1 VRATAEKLFLI
12 RCRCWIDG
20 SHRHIPSL
28 PFGQG
33 NSTLGTYGPQS
44 GLFAVKSIDSVEL
57 STGSR
62 ESLGAGFALRSG
74 RTQAFHLYRYFTDQA
89 FGSDH
94 QRSLGYPLFVPSKG
108 RGNIIMR
115 SQPPLLIDTFGRR
128 IEYLRLSVTDRCDLR
143 CTYCI
148 PKGFRGFQEPASWL
162 RFEEIERLISIMAS
176 RGLKRIRLTGGEP
189 LVRRDL
195 PNLAARLAAMPGI
208 DDLSL
213 STNATRLHA
222 FAAPLRAAG
231 VRRVNVSLDSL
242 RADRVATICGRDVLD
257 QILAGLGA
265 AKEAGFA
272 PIKINMVAMRGVND
286 DEIDDMIDFCVEQ
299 GFVLRLIEAM
309 PMGATGRN
317 TQYLDLQP
325 IRRRLQQERGLVAA
339 DVPGGGPARY
349 MKSPDGRL
357 SIGFITALSEH
368 FCATC
373 NRVRLAA
380 DGTMYLCLGQREQMA
395 FGPLLRRGARDEEI
409 VEALR
414 SAMMLKPERHEF
426 NEKPEKIL
434 RIMAA
439 TGG

>member
-1 VRATAEKLFLI
+1 M
-12 RCRCWIDG
+12 
-20 SHRHIPSL
+20 
-28 PFGQG
+28 
-33 NSTLGTYGPQS
+33 
-44 GLFAVKSIDSVEL
+44 
-57 STGSR
+57 
-62 ESLGAGFALRSG
+62 
-74 RTQAFHLYRYFTDQA
+74 
-89 FGSDH
+89 
-94 QRSLGYPLFVPSKG
+94 PSKG

-143 CTYCI
+143 CSYCI

-176 RGLKRIRLTGGEP
+176 RGLRRIRLTGGEP

-195 PNLAARLAAMPGI
+195 PNLAARLAAIPGI

-213 STNATRLHA
+213 STNATRLYA

>member
-1 VRATAEKLFLI
+1 M
-12 RCRCWIDG
+12 
-20 SHRHIPSL
+20 
-28 PFGQG
+28 
-33 NSTLGTYGPQS
+33 ST
-44 GLFAVKSIDSVEL
+44 KN
-57 STGSR
+57 
-62 ESLGAGFALRSG
+62 
-74 RTQAFHLYRYFTDQA
+74 
-89 FGSDH
+89 
-94 QRSLGYPLFVPSKG
+94 
-108 RGNIIMR
+108 RGNIIMK
-115 SQPPLLIDTFGRR
+115 SQAPLLIDTFGRR

-143 CTYCI
+143 CNYCI

-162 RFEEIERLISIMAS
+162 RFEEIERLVSIMAPL
-176 RGLKRIRLTGGEP
+176 GLRRIRLTGGEP

-195 PNLAARLAAMPGI
+195 PNLATRLAAIPNI

-213 STNATRLHA
+213 STNATRLHELG
-222 FAAPLRAAG
+222 APLKEAG
-231 VRRVNVSLDSL
+231 VQRVNISLDSL
-242 RADRVATICGRDVLD
+242 RADRVAAICGRDVLD
-257 QILAGLGA
+257 KVLAGLEA
-265 AKEAGFA
+265 AKLVGFA
-272 PIKINMVAMRGVND
+272 PIKINMVVMHGVND
-286 DEIDDMIDFCVEQ
+286 DEIDDMVDFCIEQ

-309 PMGATGRN
+309 PMGVTGRN
-317 TQYLDLQP
+317 TQYRDLQP

-349 MKSPDGRL
+349 MKAPDGRL
-357 SIGFITALSEH
+357 SIGFITAMSEH

-395 FGPLLRRGARDEEI
+395 FGLLLRRGASDEEI

>member
-1 VRATAEKLFLI
+1 M
-12 RCRCWIDG
+12 
-20 SHRHIPSL
+20 
-28 PFGQG
+28 
-33 NSTLGTYGPQS
+33 STKT
-44 GLFAVKSIDSVEL
+44 
-57 STGSR
+57 
-62 ESLGAGFALRSG
+62 
-74 RTQAFHLYRYFTDQA
+74 
-89 FGSDH
+89 
-94 QRSLGYPLFVPSKG
+94 

-115 SQPPLLIDTFGRR
+115 SQAPFLMDTLGRR
-128 IEYLRLSVTDRCDLR
+128 IDYLRLSVTDRCDLR
-143 CTYCI
+143 CSYCI

-162 RFEEIERLISIMAS
+162 RFEEIERLIWIMAS

-195 PNLAARLAAMPGI
+195 PNLAARLAAIPGI

-213 STNATRLHA
+213 STNATRLHEL
-222 FAAPLRAAG
+222 AAPLKEAG
-231 VRRVNVSLDSL
+231 VQRINASLDSL
-242 RADRVATICGRDVLD
+242 RTDRVASICGRDVLD
-257 QILAGLGA
+257 QVLTGLEA

-272 PIKINMVAMRGVND
+272 PIKINMVVMRGVNE
-286 DEIDDMIDFCVEQ
+286 DEIDDMVDFCIEQ

-309 PMGATGRN
+309 PMGVTGRN

-349 MKSPDGRL
+349 MKAPDGRL

-380 DGTMYLCLGQREQMA
+380 DGTMYLCLGQREQLA
-395 FGPLLRRGARDEEI
+395 FGPLLRRGASDEEI

-414 SAMMLKPERHEF
+414 SAMSLKPERHEF
-426 NEKPEKIL
+426 NEKPEKL
-434 RIMAA
+434 SRIMAA

>member
-1 VRATAEKLFLI
+1 MNPWLCALHADKN
-12 RCRCWIDG
+12 RC
-20 SHRHIPSL
+20 
-28 PFGQG
+28 
-33 NSTLGTYGPQS
+33 
-44 GLFAVKSIDSVEL
+44 
-57 STGSR
+57 
-62 ESLGAGFALRSG
+62 
-74 RTQAFHLYRYFTDQA
+74 
-89 FGSDH
+89 
-94 QRSLGYPLFVPSKG
+94 
-108 RGNIIMR
+108 NIIMR
-115 SQPPLLIDTFGRR
+115 SQAPLLVDTFGRR

-162 RFEEIERLISIMAS
+162 RFEEIERLISIMAP
-176 RGLKRIRLTGGEP
+176 RGLKRVRLTGGEP

-195 PNLAARLAAMPGI
+195 PDLAARLAAIPGI

-222 FAAPLRAAG
+222 LAAPLKEAG

-242 RADRVATICGRDVLD
+242 RADRVAAICGRDVLD
-257 QILAGLGA
+257 KVLAGLAA
-265 AKEAGFA
+265 AKNAGFT
-272 PIKINMVAMRGVND
+272 PIKINMVAMHGVND
-286 DEIDDMIDFCVEQ
+286 DEIDDMVDFCMEQ

-309 PMGATGRN
+309 PMGTTGRN

-325 IRRRLQQERGLVAA
+325 IRRRLQQERGLVAG
-339 DVPGGGPARY
+339 DVAGGGPARY
-349 MKSPDGRL
+349 LKTPDGRF
-357 SIGFITALSEH
+357 SIGFITPLSEH

-380 DGTMYLCLGQREQMA
+380 DGTMYLCLGQREQLA
-395 FGPLLRRGARDEEI
+395 FGPLLRRGASDGEI

-414 SAMMLKPERHEF
+414 SAMSLKPERHEF
-426 NEKPEKIL
+426 NEKPEKIS

>member
-1 VRATAEKLFLI
+1 L
-12 RCRCWIDG
+12 D
-20 SHRHIPSL
+20 
-28 PFGQG
+28 
-33 NSTLGTYGPQS
+33 
-44 GLFAVKSIDSVEL
+44 
-57 STGSR
+57 
-62 ESLGAGFALRSG
+62 
-74 RTQAFHLYRYFTDQA
+74 RYFTDRA
-89 FGSDH
+89 FGSDY
-94 QRSLGYPLFVPSKG
+94 QRTLVVPFCMPTKN

-115 SQPPLLIDTFGRR
+115 PQAPLLVDTFGRR

-162 RFEEIERLISIMAS
+162 RFEEIERLISIMAP
-176 RGLKRIRLTGGEP
+176 RGLKRVRLTGGEP

-195 PNLAARLAAMPGI
+195 PDLAARLAAIPGI

-213 STNATRLHA
+213 STNATRLHEL
-222 FAAPLRAAG
+222 AAPLKAAG

-242 RADRVATICGRDVLD
+242 RAERVAAICGRDVLD
-257 QILAGLGA
+257 KILAGLAA

-286 DEIDDMIDFCVEQ
+286 DEIDDMVDFCMEQ

-325 IRRRLQQERGLVAA
+325 VRRRLRQERGLVAG

-349 MKSPDGRL
+349 MKAPDGRF
-357 SIGFITALSEH
+357 SIGFITPLSEH

-395 FGPLLRRGARDEEI
+395 FGPLLRRGASDQEI

>member
-1 VRATAEKLFLI
+1 M
-12 RCRCWIDG
+12 
-20 SHRHIPSL
+20 
-28 PFGQG
+28 
-33 NSTLGTYGPQS
+33 STKT
-44 GLFAVKSIDSVEL
+44 
-57 STGSR
+57 
-62 ESLGAGFALRSG
+62 
-74 RTQAFHLYRYFTDQA
+74 
-89 FGSDH
+89 
-94 QRSLGYPLFVPSKG
+94 

-115 SQPPLLIDTFGRR
+115 SQAPFLIDTFGRR
-128 IEYLRLSVTDRCDLR
+128 IDYLRLSVTDRCDLR
-143 CTYCI
+143 CSYCI

-195 PNLAARLAAMPGI
+195 PNLAARLAAIPGI

-213 STNATRLHA
+213 STNATRLHEL
-222 FAAPLRAAG
+222 AAPLKEAG
-231 VRRVNVSLDSL
+231 VQRINASLDSL
-242 RADRVATICGRDVLD
+242 RTDRVASICGRDVLD
-257 QILAGLGA
+257 QVLTGLEA

-272 PIKINMVAMRGVND
+272 PIKINMVVMRGVNE
-286 DEIDDMIDFCVEQ
+286 DEIDDMVDFCIER

-309 PMGATGRN
+309 PMGVTGRN

-349 MKSPDGRL
+349 MKAPDGRL

-380 DGTMYLCLGQREQMA
+380 DGTMYLCLGQREQLA
-395 FGPLLRRGARDEEI
+395 FGPLLRRGASDEEI

-414 SAMMLKPERHEF
+414 SAMSLKPERHEF
-426 NEKPEKIL
+426 NEKPEKL
-434 RIMAA
+434 SRIMAA

>member
-1 VRATAEKLFLI
+1 M
-12 RCRCWIDG
+12 
-20 SHRHIPSL
+20 
-28 PFGQG
+28 
-33 NSTLGTYGPQS
+33 STKT
-44 GLFAVKSIDSVEL
+44 
-57 STGSR
+57 
-62 ESLGAGFALRSG
+62 
-74 RTQAFHLYRYFTDQA
+74 
-89 FGSDH
+89 
-94 QRSLGYPLFVPSKG
+94 

-115 SQPPLLIDTFGRR
+115 SQAPFLMDTFGRR
-128 IEYLRLSVTDRCDLR
+128 IDYLRLSVTDRCDLR
-143 CTYCI
+143 CSYCI

-195 PNLAARLAAMPGI
+195 PNLAARLAAIPGI

-213 STNATRLHA
+213 STNATRLHEL
-222 FAAPLRAAG
+222 AAPLKEAG
-231 VRRVNVSLDSL
+231 VQRINASLDSL
-242 RADRVATICGRDVLD
+242 RTDRVASICGRDVLD
-257 QILAGLGA
+257 QVLTGLEA

-272 PIKINMVAMRGVND
+272 PIKINMVVMRGVNE
-286 DEIDDMIDFCVEQ
+286 DEIDDMVDFCIER

-309 PMGATGRN
+309 PMGVTGRN

-349 MKSPDGRL
+349 MKAPDGRL

-380 DGTMYLCLGQREQMA
+380 DGTMYLCLGQREQLA
-395 FGPLLRRGARDEEI
+395 FGPLLRRGASDEEI

-414 SAMMLKPERHEF
+414 SAMSLKPERHEF
-426 NEKPEKIL
+426 NEKPEKL
-434 RIMAA
+434 SRIMAA